1 MSTYLKTV
9 STSSGFLEGCPV
21 HFGRGLTCIIGA
33 RGTCKST
40 LIESIRFAFELE
52 KVRVATLV
60 GDEDDGEPGSP
71 RFGIIENTLRAGSVR
86 CELETADTTSQ
97 QEVTLEREVGGQPR
111 IFVDGVREHTNRD
124 LLREIEIFSQG
135 DLQQIAE
142 DDNDKLRLALIDRPH
157 RNQVAELNAERRET
171 AKKLRSLGPKLRA
184 IREQLSTLDHEVTQ
198 LDPVRSQLDRLT
210 KNAPA
215 ASPELEAERKSHERR
230 QRILEAVRGVEVER
244 QGLANRLEGVR
255 TPVSQIAETIASVT
269 AHTESTLGDKTTPLK
284 DLAAAVGEV
293 MAVAQKIDSVRLAPL
308 IDALDRR
315 FEDASELYYQL
326 RQQEQAVNES
336 LKQQH
341 VLKRQVEYLERLKTQ
356 ADAARVE
363 ESRLLK
369 ERRNLRGEL
378 QRMDDQLYELRI
390 AEIDLINSEHGDTV
404 QITLGSSWNSPAYA
418 ERLRE
423 FLTGSWIRSQDEVAR
438 SIADSIDPS
447 TLIDLTE
454 QGDAQRLAGLLG
466 RDLGQMT
473 RVIAQLGDHP
483 DLYALETELPADR
496 LEITFFDDGEPK
508 PVETLSKGQR
518 ATALL
523 PIILRP
529 LPYPL
534 LFDQPEDD
542 LDNNFVFKS
551 LIATLRQL
559 KSRRQLIFVTHNANI
574 PVLGA
579 AEKVVVMSM
588 ESPTKA
594 APALTGSV
602 DSRKQEL
609 LDLLEG
615 GAEAFSKRERYYG
628 ELLAGSNG
636 EITETVN
643 AGT

>member
-1 MSTYLKTV
+1 MRTYLKTV
-9 STSSGFLEGCPV
+9 STSSGFLEDCPV
-21 HFGRGLTCIIGA
+21 DFERGLTCIIGA

-52 KVRVATLV
+52 KVRVATLI
-60 GDEDDGEPGSP
+60 GDEDDGEPSWP
-71 RFGIIENTLRAGSVR
+71 TYGIINNTLRAGSVR
-86 CELETADTTSQ
+86 CALETADSGSQ
-97 QEVTLEREVGGQPR
+97 QEVTLEREVGGEPR

-124 LLREIEIFSQG
+124 LLRDIEIFSQG
-135 DLQQIAE
+135 DLQRIAE

-157 RNQVAELNAERRET
+157 RNQVAELNAERRKASE
-171 AKKLRSLGPKLRA
+171 KLRHLGPDLRT
-184 IREQLSTLDHEVTQ
+184 IRGKLSTLDHEITQ
-198 LDPVRSQLDRLT
+198 LDAARSQLDRLT
-210 KNAPA
+210 KEAPA
-215 ASPELEAERKSHERR
+215 ASPELEVERQSHERR
-230 QRILEAVRGVEVER
+230 QHILKTLRSVEVER
-244 QGLANRLEGVR
+244 KGLADRLEGVR
-255 TPVSQIAETIASVT
+255 ASARRVAESIASFT
-269 AHTESTLGDKTTPLK
+269 ADTESALGDDTAPLME
-284 DLAAAVGEV
+284 LAAAVEEV
-293 MAVAQKIDSVRLAPL
+293 VTAAQKVDSVRLARL
-308 IDALDRR
+308 IDALDMR
-315 FEDASELYYQL
+315 FEEASERYYQL

-341 VLKRQVEYLERLKTQ
+341 HLKRQVEHLEQLKAQ

-378 QRMDDQLYELRI
+378 QRIDDKLYELRI
-390 AEIDLINSEHGDTV
+390 AETDSINRDHGDTV
-404 QITLGSSWNSPAYA
+404 QLTLGSSWNSRAYA
-418 ERLRE
+418 ERLSA
-423 FLTGSWIRSQDEVAR
+423 FLTGSRIRSREEVAR
-438 SIADSIDPS
+438 SIADAIEPS
-447 TLIDLTE
+447 ALIDLTE
-454 QGDAQRLAGLLG
+454 TGDAQRLAELLG

-473 RVIAQLGDHP
+473 RVIAHLGDHP
-483 DLYALETELPADR
+483 DLYELETELPAAR
-496 LEITFFDDGEPK
+496 LEVTLFDDGEPK

-559 KSRRQLIFVTHNANI
+559 KSKRQLIFVTHNANI
-574 PVLGA
+574 PVLGG
-579 AEKVVVMSM
+579 AEKIVVMSM
-588 ESPTKA
+588 VSPTKA

-602 DSRKQEL
+602 DSRKQEI

-615 GAEAFSKRERYYG
+615 GAEAFVERERYYG

-636 EITETVN
+636 EITEAVHAET
-643 AGT
+643 

>member
-9 STSSGFLEGCPV
+9 STSSGFLEDCPV
-21 HFGRGLTCIIGA
+21 DFGPGLTCIIGA

-60 GDEDDGEPGSP
+60 GEEDDGESNSP
-71 RFGIIENTLRAGSVR
+71 TFGIIKTTLRAGSVR
-86 CELETADTTSQ
+86 CELETADSSSQ
-97 QEVTLEREVGGQPR
+97 PEVTLEREVGGEPR

-124 LLREIEIFSQG
+124 LLRDIEIFSQG
-135 DLQQIAE
+135 DLQRIAE

-157 RNQVAELNAERRET
+157 RSQVAELNTERAKAAE
-171 AKKLRSLGPKLRA
+171 KLRRLGPDLRA
-184 IREQLSTLDHEVTQ
+184 IRGQLSTLDHEVTQ
-198 LDPVRSQLDRLT
+198 LDPARSQLDRLT
-210 KNAPA
+210 RDAPG
-215 ASPELEAERKSHERR
+215 ASPELEAERESHERR
-230 QRILEAVRGVEVER
+230 QRVLEAVTSVEVER
-244 QGLANRLEGVR
+244 KALANRLEGVR
-255 TPVSQIAETIASVT
+255 APARQIAESIASVT
-269 AHTESTLGDKTTPLK
+269 ADTESALGDHTAPLM

-293 MAVAQKIDSVRLAPL
+293 MTVAQKIDSVRLAPL
-308 IDALDRR
+308 IDVLDRR

-341 VLKRQVEYLERLKTQ
+341 VLKRQVAHLEQLKTQ
-356 ADAARVE
+356 ADAARME

-369 ERRNLRGEL
+369 ERRSLRGEL
-378 QRMDDQLYELRI
+378 QRIDDELYELRI
-390 AEIDLINSEHGDTV
+390 AEIDSINGEHGDTV
-404 QITLGSSWNSPAYA
+404 QLTLGSSWNSRAYA
-418 ERLRE
+418 ERLRA
-423 FLTGSWIRSQDEVAR
+423 LLAGSRIRWQEEVAR
-438 SIADSIDPS
+438 SIADNIEPS

-454 QGDAQRLAGLLG
+454 KGDAQRLADLLG

-483 DLYALETELPADR
+483 DLYALETEPPADR
-496 LEITFFDDGEPK
+496 LEVTFFDDGEPK

-559 KSRRQLIFVTHNANI
+559 KSKRQLIFVTHNANI

-615 GAEAFSKRERYYG
+615 GAEAFAERERYYG

-636 EITETVN
+636 EIAETVN
-643 AGT
+643 AET